1 MKFCPQCGA
10 EISETAKFC
19 TSCGY
24 QIQSQQEAPPPP
36 PATPAPEPEPVYEQ
50 AKQATNVFTE
60 AVTGKTNLIQRV
72 INILVRPKT
81 EWQVIDNEQPNTM
94 KLLAG
99 YVFVLAL
106 IPAVALFI
114 RYGII
119 GNTVWG
125 ITYRNVGG
133 GIVQALVTLIGAVAG
148 IYIFAYV
155 VDLLATSF
163 DSAKNMGKSLQ
174 LAAYSIT
181 PVWVLGILNI
191 LGTSGSLFVFLGA
204 LYSLYLLYTGIPI
217 LKKTPS
223 DKVVGYMI
231 ISLIAYI
238 VIYFVLALILG
249 LILGLFI
256 VSGSGFRA
264 F

>member
-36 PATPAPEPEPVYEQ
+36 PETPAPEPQPVYDQ

-119 GNTVWG
+119 GYLEYGRLERSIGEGISRAIIMLLGTVAS
-125 ITYRNVGG
+125 T
-133 GIVQALVTLIGAVAG
+133 
-148 IYIFAYV
+148 YIFAYII
-155 VDLLATSF
+155 DLLASSF
-163 DSAKNMGKSLQ
+163 ESEKSIGKSLQ
-174 LAAYSIT
+174 LATYSLT
-181 PVWVLGILNI
+181 PIWVLGILY
-191 LGTSGSLFVFLGA
+191 LFGTSGSLFFFLGA